1 MGMNRHSP
9 AVRAIIIFHM
19 EPATSSHG
27 LVERVKLGDHD
38 AFSRL
43 FGKYRSRLAVLIHY
57 KLGPNLRRDA
67 DVDDVLQETL
77 LRAFRDIAR
86 FDYRAP
92 GSFMSWLARIADHV
106 LADMAR
112 ARNRQRRA
120 GEHVPFRSES
130 NPGGPEPADY
140 HTPSRIFT
148 ENESLRRFV
157 TLLECMPEDYRRVI
171 LMAKIEGLTTSEVAE
186 RMEKSTESASLLL
199 HRALC
204 RLQSLYEGDK
214 P

>member
-1 MGMNRHSP
+1 
-9 AVRAIIIFHM
+9 M
-19 EPATSSHG
+19 EPVTSSHG
-27 LVERVKLGDHD
+27 LVERVKQGDHE

-43 FGKYRSRLAVLIHY
+43 FEKYRSRLAVLVHY

-77 LRAFRDIAR
+77 LRAYRDIAQ

-92 GSFMSWLARIADHV
+92 GSFISWLSRIADHV
-106 LADMAR
+106 MADMAR
-112 ARNRQRRA
+112 AQNRQKRA

-148 ENESLRRFV
+148 ENESLSRFV
-157 TLLECMPEDYRRVI
+157 DVLGRLPEDYRRVI
-171 LMAKIEGLTTSEVAE
+171 LLAKVEGLTTSQIAE
-186 RMEKSTESASLLL
+186 RLEKSKEASSLLL
-199 HRALC
+199 HRAIR
-204 RLQSLYEGDK
+204 RLQSLYEGGLA
-214 P
+214 

>member
-1 MGMNRHSP
+1 MDP
-9 AVRAIIIFHM
+9 V
-19 EPATSSHG
+19 TSSHG
-27 LVERVKLGDHD
+27 LVERVKRGDHE
-38 AFSRL
+38 AFARL
-43 FGKYRSRLAVLIHY
+43 FEKYRSRLAVLIHY

-77 LRAFRDIAR
+77 FRAYRGIEQ

-112 ARNRQRRA
+112 AQNRQKRA

-130 NPGGPEPADY
+130 NPGGPEPADL

-148 ENESLRRFV
+148 QNESLSRFV
-157 TLLECMPEDYRRVI
+157 DTLGCLPEDYRRVI
-171 LMAKIEGLTTSEVAE
+171 LLAKVEGLTTSEVAE
-186 RMEKSTESASLLL
+186 RMEKSKEAASLLL
-199 HRALC
+199 HRAIR
-204 RLQSLYEGDK
+204 RLQSLYEGGHA
-214 P
+214 